1 MFNAPTSSAR
11 KDAPAAPSPAPAL
24 ARLLRRVGIDR
35 AVAFT
40 LAGRSWTAMSG
51 FVTMLLLT
59 HSLSKDQQGFYYTF
73 TSILGLVI
81 VFDLGVSYVT
91 LQFASHER
99 ARLEWTA
106 QGTLEGESDA
116 KERLASILGLGL
128 RWYGAVAAIVA
139 VTVLPIGL
147 FFFGRHMPPGDT
159 FAWRLPWVW
168 IALVTA
174 CSLILSPVLA
184 TLEGCGLVA
193 EVAKMQ
199 VPQNIL
205 ASLALWLALWRHW
218 GLFASPL
225 AATVG
230 LVWVV
235 SWLWRHKRGFLQDL
249 IRHDRGAA
257 SIAWRTEVWPFQWK
271 IALSWIG
278 GYFTYYFFNPVLLAY
293 RGPAAAGQMGLCLS
307 VMAAISAISV
317 AWVTTKSAPFGGLIA
332 KREFRELDRRFFPC
346 LWQSW
351 SVIALGGTAFWAA
364 AAWVHAMHLPIS
376 HRLLAPLPLAFL
388 VATFV
393 TNHVGFTEAIYLR
406 AHKKEPFLVLTLLLG
421 GLMTL
426 SSYFL
431 GRAFG
436 ALGMMI
442 GAFVITLI
450 VGLGGSTFLFIQ
462 KRREWHQDPAPADLG
477 GSH

>member
-1 MFNAPTSSAR
+1 MFDAPTSNAR
-11 KDAPAAPSPAPAL
+11 KDAPAPPSPAPPL
-24 ARLLRRVGIDR
+24 ARLLRRIGIDR

-40 LAGRSWTAMSG
+40 LASRSWAATSG
-51 FVTMLLLT
+51 FVTLVLLT
-59 HSLSKDQQGFYYTF
+59 HSLSRDQQGFYYTF
-73 TSILGLVI
+73 TNILGLVM

-99 ARLEWTA
+99 ARLEWTS
-106 QGTLEGESDA
+106 QGTLEGDSNA
-116 KERLASILGLGL
+116 KERLASIFGLSL
-128 RWYGAVAAIVA
+128 RWYGAAAAIVA

-199 VPQNIL
+199 VPQNVL

-235 SWLWRHKRGFLQDL
+235 SWLWRRKRGFLQDL
-249 IRHDRGAA
+249 IRHDRGAS

-278 GYFTYYFFNPVLLAY
+278 GYFTYYFFNPVLMAY

-307 VMAAISAISV
+307 VMAAISGISV
-317 AWVTTKSAPFGGLIA
+317 AWVTTKSAPFGALIA
-332 KREFRELDRRFFPC
+332 RREFRELDRRFFPC

-351 SVIALGGTAFWAA
+351 TVIALGGVVFWTAVVWAR
-364 AAWVHAMHLPIS
+364 HLHLPIS

-393 TNHVGFTEAIYLR
+393 TNHVGFAEAVYLR
-406 AHKKEPFLVLTLLLG
+406 AHKKEPFLILTLLLG
-421 GLMTL
+421 SLMTL

-436 ALGMMI
+436 ALGMMV
-442 GAFVITLI
+442 GAFAITLV
-450 VGLGGSTFLFIQ
+450 VGLGGSTYVFIK
-462 KRREWHQDPAPADLG
+462 KRREWHQEAVLTDAP
-477 GSH
+477 GSQ

>member
-1 MFNAPTSSAR
+1 MFNASISRT
-11 KDAPAAPSPAPAL
+11 AAFPL
-24 ARLLRRVGIDR
+24 VRLLQKVGIDR

-40 LAGRSWTAMSG
+40 LAARSWAALSG
-51 FVTMLLLT
+51 FVTLLLVT

-73 TSILGLVI
+73 SNILGLVI

-99 ARLEWTA
+99 ARLEWTP
-106 QGTLEGESDA
+106 QGTLEGDNEA
-116 KERLASILGLGL
+116 KARLASILSLGL
-128 RWYGAVAAIVA
+128 RWYGGVGAVVA

-147 FFFGRHMPPGDT
+147 IFFGKHMPLGDT
-159 FAWRLPWVW
+159 FAWQAPWVW

-174 CSLILSPVLA
+174 LSLVLSPVQA

-193 EVAKMQ
+193 EVAAMQ
-199 VPQNIL
+199 VPQSVL
-205 ASLALWLALWRHW
+205 TSLALWFALSSHW
-218 GLFASPL
+218 GLYASPC
-225 AATVG
+225 AATVSLFWSAG
-230 LVWVV
+230 WI
-235 SWLWRHKRGFLQDL
+235 WRRKRLFLQDL
-249 IRHDRGAA
+249 IRHDRGTA
-257 SIAWRTEVWPFQWK
+257 SIAWRTEIWPFQWK

-317 AWVTTKSAPFGGLIA
+317 AWVTTKSAPFGALIA
-332 KREFRELDRRFFPC
+332 RREFRELDRRFFPC
-346 LWQSW
+346 FWQSW
-351 SVIALGGTAFWAA
+351 TVIAVGGTSFWAA
-364 AAWVHAMHLPIS
+364 AFWVHHLGLPIS
-376 HRLLAPLPLAFL
+376 HRLLGPLPLAFL

-393 TNHVGFTEAIYLR
+393 ANHAGFAEAVYLR

-442 GAFVITLI
+442 GAFTITLV
-450 VGLGGSTFLFIQ
+450 VGLGGSTFLFVR
-462 KRREWHQDPAPADLG
+462 KRHEWHQDLSPDLSPADMLG
-477 GSH
+477 NN

>member
-1 MFNAPTSSAR
+1 MFNARVS
-11 KDAPAAPSPAPAL
+11 PSHVPL
-24 ARLLRRVGIDR
+24 FARLLQNVGIDR
-35 AVAFT
+35 AVAFS
-40 LAGRSWTAMSG
+40 LAGRSWAAMSG
-51 FVTMLLLT
+51 FVTLLLLT

-99 ARLEWTA
+99 ARLEWTPE
-106 QGTLEGESDA
+106 GMLEGNSEA
-116 KERLASILGLGL
+116 KARLASILGLGL
-128 RWYGAVAAIVA
+128 RWYGAVAAVVA

-147 FFFGRHMPPGDT
+147 VFFGRHMPPGDT
-159 FAWRLPWVW
+159 FAWQLPWVW

-174 CSLILSPVLA
+174 CSLVLSPVLA

-193 EVAKMQ
+193 EVAAMQ

-205 ASLALWLALWRHW
+205 SSLALWLALWRHW

-230 LVWVV
+230 LLWGAG
-235 SWLWRHKRGFLQDL
+235 WIWRHKRHFLQDL
-249 IRHDRGAA
+249 IRHDKGAN
-257 SIAWRTEVWPFQWK
+257 SIAWRTEIWPFQWK

-307 VMAAISAISV
+307 IMAAISTISV
-317 AWVTTKSAPFGGLIA
+317 AWVTTKSAPFGALIA
-332 KREFRELDRRFFPC
+332 RREFQELDRRFFPC

-351 SVIALGGTAFWAA
+351 TVIALGGIAFWTAA
-364 AAWVHAMHLPIS
+364 FWVHHLHLPIS

-388 VATFV
+388 VATYV
-393 TNHVGFTEAIYLR
+393 TNHVGFAEAIYLR

-421 GLMTL
+421 ALMTF

-436 ALGMMI
+436 ALGMMV
-442 GAFVITLI
+442 GAFAITLV
-450 VGLGGSTFLFIQ
+450 VGLGGSTFLFIR
-462 KRREWHQDPAPADLG
+462 KRREWHQEVAPVGTG
-477 GSH
+477 GSL